1 VRGMKKIALLLSATC
16 LIVLSGCNTGPTTA
30 QRENM
35 LEPNENYNFFGIV
48 KSEKGTFKRPGVTT
62 ADISSDDVTTRDN
75 YSGDSVTLLWGLITL
90 RDY

>member
-1 VRGMKKIALLLSATC
+1 MKKIALLISAIC
-16 LIVLSGCNTGPTTA
+16 LIALSGCNTGPTTA

-48 KSEKGTFKRPGVTT
+48 KSEQGTFKAPSMTT
-62 ADISSDDVTTRDN
+62 ASVRADDITTRDN

>member
-1 VRGMKKIALLLSATC
+1 MKKIALLLSAFC
-16 LIVLSGCNTGPTTA
+16 LVALSGCNTGPTTA

-35 LEPNENYNFFGIV
+35 LEPNDNYNFFGIV
-48 KSEKGTFKRPGVTT
+48 KSEQGTFKHPSLTT
-62 ADISSDDVTTRDN
+62 AGVSVDEVTTRDN